1 MNCQAR
7 GVGRGKESDVGTL
20 EDILLA
26 LSRSEGLPDSAVLD
40 MVAVQRAMH
49 LLYWAVVDY
58 GLPSTEP
65 RLFVFDTLEAS
76 SQRFLV
82 AHGRGRDPDANL
94 LSAGMFSNELDS
106 GVSCLGVCRASETY
120 FGSHGLSLWLDG
132 LERGNSNMRRRN
144 LVMHGSAHVS
154 PRYRARHSVALG
166 WEPGRGAAIQR
177 RLDQH
182 VAGRLL
188 HQLHLPPLT
197 GPDRERGPAGM
208 ASAVQPLSTGH
219 AGGRHGRWP
228 CRWCR
233 RCARIRRWDY
243 RCARSR

>member
-49 LLYWAVVDY
+49 PRASLLYWAVVDY

-154 PRYRARHSVALG
+154 PRYVEEYGILWRSDGSLAVEQQYSVGL
-166 WEPGRGAAIQR
+166 INMLQ
-177 RLDQH
+177 
-182 VAGRLL
+182 
-188 HQLHLPPLT
+188 
-197 GPDRERGPAGM
+197 
-208 ASAVQPLSTGH
+208 
-219 AGGRHGRWP
+219 GGSYIN
-228 CRWCR
+228 CIC
-233 RCARIRRWDY
+233 
-243 RCARSR
+243 SR